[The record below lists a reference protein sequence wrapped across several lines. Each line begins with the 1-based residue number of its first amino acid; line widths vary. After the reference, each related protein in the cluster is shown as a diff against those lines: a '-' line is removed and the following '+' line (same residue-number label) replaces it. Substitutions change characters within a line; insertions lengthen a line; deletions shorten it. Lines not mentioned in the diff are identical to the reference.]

1 MQPSHFR
8 HTHKS
13 ELHSES
19 FGFMGFK
26 NVPDASS
33 DLNFLKIVVRKVLSH
48 HAIFNVRKYLSSN
61 FTDYF
66 DFFKKNL
73 TYSFTGFLCLQVV
86 QHQSLQK
93 CWDYLAFLDVHH
105 SHQAIIRQLSCSCQ
119 AVIRQPSDSQQAV
132 IMQSSGSQQAVIRQL
147 LDSHSCSVFLVSC
160 C

>member
-1 MQPSHFR
+1 MQ
-8 HTHKS
+8 
-13 ELHSES
+13 
-19 FGFMGFK
+19 
-26 NVPDASS
+26 SS
-33 DLNFLKIVVRKVLSH
+33 DLNFLNIVVRKVFSY
-48 HAIFNVRKYLSSN
+48 HAIFNARKYLTSTNFN

-66 DFFKKNL
+66 YFFKTFL

-86 QHQSLQK
+86 QHQSLRK